1 MKRWLAVAALVGGM
15 TIPVASSSSAASTPT
30 ITMSFKGVPAGSS
43 VVLIGSKT
51 AKKISSTER
60 KVALPASFKGKGES
74 TYRFSIHF
82 LSPSG
87 RYIGPTVFGIK
98 GSKKWTTNVIAKSSM
113 KLGTITYKAE
123 GWGKSSMKLSTGQ
136 YGKALVGAAK
146 DGKPKGAGRIG
157 VVFKSSVSAMAVK
170 ASAAQTC
177 PAETDQDLGGD
188 CDADGVVN
196 AVDADDDNDAVMDVA
211 DSSTKDFPAAGWT
224 PTAGIRSRIGGTG
237 SEKTLNANINTATLD
252 ADIDSMLGG
261 PNASFQLAFFFNLDN
276 DEARSYDAAWVDCGD
291 LEYCS
296 ASTGT
301 ATTGPTST
309 PLNPFFNK
317 YYCTKTNS
325 AGSCEA
331 PVLWKDFLGFR
342 VENGV
347 GTKVEDKGSGITNG
361 MQFNSSPEG
370 VSWAGVMAPRGVTE
384 PRTKIKVGDPYL
396 AKMRSATDGSIKT
409 VPMSLGAYF
418 VTHPAAT
425 KINDKAVDY
434 ASATPLGSR
443 SNPVMLSDTGVL
455 DVSFYRPQR
464 LAIDGS
470 DPAGSKYI
478 DLGGLDYGFS
488 FEADPQLAEK
498 VIKSRSIDNRLFG
511 CGNKGAYTVS
521 SPLTELTGASDGGA
535 DLWNVHDESTDAPPA
550 ADRLL
555 RVTLDLKKCIQ
566 SQSSKLFVDSS
577 RLSSDPI
584 LELQL
589 QSAGAKTT
597 GGRSGAVQ
605 SINVKLPATAA
616 TWASK

>member
-1 MKRWLAVAALVGGM
+1 ML
-15 TIPVASSSSAASTPT
+15 
-30 ITMSFKGVPAGSS
+30 F
-43 VVLIGSKT
+43 
-51 AKKISSTER
+51 
-60 KVALPASFKGKGES
+60 
-74 TYRFSIHF
+74 
-82 LSPSG
+82 
-87 RYIGPTVFGIK
+87 
-98 GSKKWTTNVIAKSSM
+98 
-113 KLGTITYKAE
+113 
-123 GWGKSSMKLSTGQ
+123 
-136 YGKALVGAAK
+136 
-146 DGKPKGAGRIG
+146 
-157 VVFKSSVSAMAVK
+157 
-170 ASAAQTC
+170 
-177 PAETDQDLGGD
+177 
-188 CDADGVVN
+188 
-196 AVDADDDNDAVMDVA
+196 
-211 DSSTKDFPAAGWT
+211 
-224 PTAGIRSRIGGTG
+224 RS
-237 SEKTLNANINTATLD
+237 
-252 ADIDSMLGG
+252 
-261 PNASFQLAFFFNLDN
+261 
-276 DEARSYDAAWVDCGD
+276 
-291 LEYCS
+291 
-296 ASTGT
+296 
-301 ATTGPTST
+301 
-309 PLNPFFNK
+309 
-317 YYCTKTNS
+317 
-325 AGSCEA
+325 
-331 PVLWKDFLGFR
+331 
-342 VENGV
+342 
-347 GTKVEDKGSGITNG
+347 
-361 MQFNSSPEG
+361 
-370 VSWAGVMAPRGVTE
+370 
-384 PRTKIKVGDPYL
+384 
-396 AKMRSATDGSIKT
+396 

-443 SNPVMLSDTGVL
+443 SNPVVLSDTGVL

-566 SQSSKLFVDSS
+566 SQSAKLFVDSS